1 MIVAIA
7 GTNGAGK
14 GTVADYLVSLGFKH
28 FSAREFF
35 VEEINKRGLIVNRDS
50 MRLVANELRQTY
62 GPDYNIRTLYERALA
77 YGNNAVIESL
87 RCPAETS
94 FIINKPDTHFIGID
108 ADPHIRYKRAMDR
121 KSATDSVTFERFLS
135 DEERESIGTELWDM
149 NIPLCLAKA
158 EKIFM
163 NDGNL
168 EKLHAEIDLWLET
181 IGFKK

>member
-7 GTNGAGK
+7 ETNGAGK

-108 ADPHIRYKRAMDR
+108 ADPHIRYK
-121 KSATDSVTFERFLS
+121 EQW
-135 DEERESIGTELWDM
+135 I
-149 NIPLCLAKA
+149 AKVQLIVLRS
-158 EKIFM
+158 KDFSLTK
-163 NDGNL
+163 NGNL
-168 EKLHAEIDLWLET
+168 SVLSFGI
-181 IGFKK
+181 